1 MSSTSN
7 SRRPA
12 METAG
17 RPSKSLRE
25 KVLKNTAKTSS
36 SVSERTIR
44 TAELPKVPKAAS
56 EPDVTGC
63 ETATQ
68 HSDAT
73 ASVFETPTQE
83 LCRVSDIVL
92 NWEQCGVSPPH
103 QIVSDDDSSVA
114 SSAGGADRP
123 ERKSLLYRTPRR
135 GTGVEMDLAT
145 REANHLLQKGKDAL
159 ETAGNMK
166 RECKAVTHE
175 CLQGLYETVLSLA
188 DSRAR
193 HKYNLEK
200 ERSRHAQ
207 ELVRVERAH
216 SREVMALKSELSI
229 MRSDLLETKKEAKGI
244 REWLGHETLDALNGI
259 KELKDEVRAAS
270 QRNLTEHE
278 KTRQHKPAEGK
289 KYDPTGEGL
298 SRLEQQM
305 TSMSNQLD
313 VLRMAQQKL
322 SSELTRPKPDSSA
335 PIREIDV
342 LPTARFEE
350 EMEKVRGLLAEIKN
364 KPAAVPPH
372 PQNIDIAK
380 YTQPLAERLEIVS
393 ADLRVLRDKEPPIP
407 TPAAPSL
414 DAELAVVEVKRALQ
428 KIEKDVADLSK
439 AERPPQQ
446 EQGPKTFAQVA
457 STPRTPVTPAK
468 GPNHTLI
475 VSSVNPQHTGD
486 NVIERIRDALDL
498 KATGARVDA
507 VRKARN
513 QKDLTPEN
521 PETHQATRPQIYT
534 DGSKIEGKVGA
545 ALTWWENGKELKSC
559 TFGLEPHNT
568 VFQSEMYALFR
579 AVEMGGP
586 GAETRNPAESAHTPY
601 HHGETGHKGAILGIR
616 E

>member
-1 MSSTSN
+1 
-7 SRRPA
+7 
-12 METAG
+12 
-17 RPSKSLRE
+17 
-25 KVLKNTAKTSS
+25 
-36 SVSERTIR
+36 
-44 TAELPKVPKAAS
+44 VPKAAS
-56 EPDVTGC
+56 EPGVTGC

-103 QIVSDDDSSVA
+103 HIVSDDDSSVA
-114 SSAGGADRP
+114 SLAGGADRP
-123 ERKSLLYRTPRR
+123 ERKSLLYRTPKR

-207 ELVRVERAH
+207 ELVRVEGLIHER
-216 SREVMALKSELSI
+216 
-229 MRSDLLETKKEAKGI
+229 I

-513 QKDLTPEN
+513 QK
-521 PETHQATRPQIYT
+521 
-534 DGSKIEGKVGA
+534 
-545 ALTWWENGKELKSC
+545 
-559 TFGLEPHNT
+559 
-568 VFQSEMYALFR
+568 
-579 AVEMGGP
+579 
-586 GAETRNPAESAHTPY
+586 
-601 HHGETGHKGAILGIR
+601 
-616 E
+616 

>member
-1 MSSTSN
+1 
-7 SRRPA
+7 
-12 METAG
+12 
-17 RPSKSLRE
+17 
-25 KVLKNTAKTSS
+25 
-36 SVSERTIR
+36 
-44 TAELPKVPKAAS
+44 TAELPKIPKAAS
-56 EPDVTGC
+56 GPGVTGC

-278 KTRQHKPAEGK
+278 KTRQHKPAEG
-289 KYDPTGEGL
+289 EGL

-475 VSSVNPQHTGD
+475 VSSINPQHTGD

-513 QKDLTPEN
+513 QKVVLRCASKTDLGLIKDQFKSSKGLKVQEPKPQN
-521 PETHQATRPQIYT
+521 P
-534 DGSKIEGKVGA
+534 
-545 ALTWWENGKELKSC
+545 L
-559 TFGLEPHNT
+559 
-568 VFQSEMYALFR
+568 
-579 AVEMGGP
+579 
-586 GAETRNPAESAHTPY
+586 
-601 HHGETGHKGAILGIR
+601 
-616 E
+616 

>member
-350 EMEKVRGLLAEIKN
+350 EMEK
-364 KPAAVPPH
+364 
-372 PQNIDIAK
+372 
-380 YTQPLAERLEIVS
+380 PLAERLEIVS
-393 ADLRVLRDKEPPIP
+393 ADIRVLRDKEPPIP

-428 KIEKDVADLSK
+428 KIGKDVADLSK

-475 VSSVNPQHTGD
+475 VSSTNPQHTGD

-513 QKDLTPEN
+513 QKVVLRCASKTDLGLIKDQFKSSKGLKVQEPKPQN
-521 PETHQATRPQIYT
+521 P
-534 DGSKIEGKVGA
+534 
-545 ALTWWENGKELKSC
+545 L
-559 TFGLEPHNT
+559 
-568 VFQSEMYALFR
+568 
-579 AVEMGGP
+579 
-586 GAETRNPAESAHTPY
+586 
-601 HHGETGHKGAILGIR
+601 
-616 E
+616 